1 MLTDG
6 IIYMM
11 RKPGSG
17 IKKFIL
23 ILCIITV
30 WTCSFAGA
38 FSWDRPTL
46 NEEGY
51 AAYKSCDT
59 DALSE
64 AVNSGDKDYSGKYLG
79 TDVVIAGEI
88 VSVGSGS
95 AVVRTGKGTSVTVNC
110 DKAILSKYSE
120 KNKIKAYGV
129 ISANKKNALVLKA
142 KYIVGTTAT
151 QIPEG
156 YYIHGPGT
164 PEIDRSYTT
173 SKSVHKT
180 ISDGRVSYDIPNTW
194 TACEAGLEDKNKIF
208 NLNDVSDANCYY
220 LNSLTGNNVTE
231 CFVIFDL
238 DYKEYLYGSD
248 WGYTQVIEKTIVSNI
263 CRYNKALSLD
273 SFIRKAMLNFT
284 VEKPK
289 NNIGLDADYY
299 VGAYNNEYSVE
310 FVFVP
315 ESDHMCVM
323 MYIHKSDISARDD
336 VLYVV
341 RTVEFK

>member
-30 WTCSFAGA
+30 WACSFAGA

-51 AAYKSCDT
+51 AAYKSCDP
-59 DALSE
+59 DALSK
-64 AVNSGDKDYSGKYLG
+64 AVNSGNKDYSDKYLG
-79 TDVVIAGEI
+79 TDVVITGEI
-88 VSVGSGS
+88 VSTGSGS
-95 AVVRTGKGTSVTVNC
+95 AVIRTVKGTSVTVNC
-110 DKAILSKYSE
+110 DKAILSKFSE
-120 KNKIKAYGV
+120 KDKIKAYGV
-129 ISANKKNALVLKA
+129 ITANSKNALVLKA
-142 KYIVGTTAT
+142 KYIVGTTGT

-164 PEIDRSYTT
+164 PETDRSYTP
-173 SKSVHKT
+173 SKSAHKT
-180 ISDGRVSYDIPNTW
+180 VSDGRVSYDIPDTW
-194 TACEAGLEDKNKIF
+194 LPCEAELEDKNKIF

-220 LNSLTGNNVTE
+220 LNGLTGNKDTE
-231 CFVIFDL
+231 CFVIFDF
-238 DYKEYLYGSD
+238 DYDEYLYDSD
-248 WGYTQVIEKTIVSNI
+248 KGYTQVIEKTIVSNI

-273 SFIRKAMLNFT
+273 SFIRKAMLSFT
-284 VEKPK
+284 VQNPK

-299 VGAYNNEYSVE
+299 VGSYNNDYSVE

-315 ESDHMCVM
+315 ASDHMCVM

-336 VLYVV
+336 VLYVI
-341 RTVEFK
+341 RTVEFN